1 MYSHCPQWHYVG
13 KENVH
18 NYFSRSSNMDHRDME
33 ASENNPKAE
42 RELREKAMELIKL

>member
-1 MYSHCPQWHYVG
+1 
-13 KENVH
+13 
-18 NYFSRSSNMDHRDME
+18 MDHRDME